1 MTGSVSGMLRR
12 RAGQGVQG
20 AGGLW
25 PVRPFVGRML
35 LGLAMLGLTTL
46 ARPAMAVT
54 MDSPEW
60 KALMAAARAEGTL
73 SVAGYGSREY
83 DDVYTEF
90 SKKYGIKM
98 VISFA
103 GGSEHADRILAERRA
118 GIYAV
123 DVGHVGANT
132 VNRRLIPAK
141 AVAPIKPYLMLDE
154 VTDPTNWYGD
164 RLWFIDEQQQYVLAH
179 SADFE
184 RAFVLFINTKL
195 VKDADLAALR
205 SPDDLLSEKWK
216 KKVVA
221 LSPNV
226 GQVGNSYFRYSILP
240 KPFGLEWME
249 RFVKSGMIEFVSNS
263 RLIED
268 GLAGGK
274 YAFAVFPNAPP
285 LDQMEKQG
293 LPVKRIE
300 HEFSDVPGIMT
311 AGAPTQAVQVYDRAP
326 HPNAAKLF
334 VNWLLSREGMTYVHD
349 HPTNSPFAR
358 NSLRK
363 DVPKTNVDPAT
374 LPVAGV
380 EYYAVDALPEFQSQR
395 DGIMKKV
402 QDWYKTASRP

>member
-1 MTGSVSGMLRR
+1 MIRSLRMR
-12 RAGQGVQG
+12 LRQWERGNSRTPCKRAIVRLTSLLS
-20 AGGLW
+20 AFLW
-25 PVRPFVGRML
+25 LIVCQ
-35 LGLAMLGLTTL
+35 LAVPH
-46 ARPAMAVT
+46 PATAVT

-60 KALMAAARAEGTL
+60 TALMAAAKAEGSLT
-73 SVAGYGSREY
+73 VAGYGSREY
-83 DDVYTEF
+83 DAVYAQF

-98 VISFA
+98 TISYA

-118 GIYAV
+118 NIFAV

-141 AVAPIKPYLMLDE
+141 AVAPIMPYLILDE
-154 VTDPTNWYGD
+154 ITDPKNWYGD

-184 RAFVLFINTKL
+184 RAFVLFINTKV
-195 VKDADLAALR
+195 VKDDDLKALQ
-205 SPDDLLSEKWK
+205 SPDDLMSDKWR

-221 LSPNV
+221 LSPNTA
-226 GQVGNSYFRYSILP
+226 QVGNSYFRYTMLP
-240 KPFGLEWME
+240 KPFGAEWME
-249 RFVKSGMIEFVSNS
+249 RFIKSGAIEFVSNS

-274 YAFAVFPNAPP
+274 YAIAVFPNAPP
-285 LDQMEKQG
+285 LDLMEKQG

-300 HEFSDVPGIMT
+300 HEFADVPGIMT
-311 AGAPTQAVQVYDRAP
+311 AGAPTQAVQIYDRAP

-349 HPTNSPFAR
+349 HPTNAPFAR

-363 DVPKTNVDPAT
+363 DVPKTKVDPAT
-374 LPVAGV
+374 LPEDGV
-380 EYYAVDALPEFQSQR
+380 NYYAIDALPEFQSRR
-395 DGIMKKV
+395 DEVMKQV
-402 QDWYKTASRP
+402 QDWYKAARP

>member
-1 MTGSVSGMLRR
+1 MTGSILGMLRR
-12 RAGQGVQG
+12 RTGQWQHR
-20 AGGLW
+20 AW
-25 PVRPFVGRML
+25 PFVGRML
-35 LGLAMLGLTTL
+35 LALTLLSPTLL
-46 ARPAMAVT
+46 ARPALAVS

-60 KALMAAARAEGTL
+60 KELMAAAKAEGTL

-83 DDVYTEF
+83 DDVYNQF
-90 SKKYGIKM
+90 AKKYGIKM

-141 AVAPIKPYLMLDE
+141 AVAPIKPFLMLDE
-154 VTDPTNWYGD
+154 VTDPKNWYGD

-184 RAFVLFINTKL
+184 RAFVLFINTKI
-195 VKDADLAALR
+195 VKDADLKALQ
-205 SPDDLLSEKWK
+205 SPDDLLAEKWK

-300 HEFSDVPGIMT
+300 HEFADVPGIMT

-349 HPTNSPFAR
+349 HPNNSPFAR

-374 LPVAGV
+374 LPEAGV

-395 DGIMKKV
+395 DETMKKV
-402 QDWYKTASRP
+402 QDWYKSASRP

>member
-1 MTGSVSGMLRR
+1 MIRSLSVLFHPWEQRASGNPCK
-12 RAGQGVQG
+12 RAC
-20 AGGLW
+20 
-25 PVRPFVGRML
+25 VRLCRVVAILSLIVMSL
-35 LGLAMLGLTTL
+35 SAV
-46 ARPAMAVT
+46 PATVLAVT
-54 MDSPEW
+54 MESPEW
-60 KALMAAARAEGTL
+60 NALMAAAKAEGSLT
-73 SVAGYGSREY
+73 VAGYGSREY
-83 DDVYTEF
+83 DAVYSQF
-90 SKKYGIKM
+90 SRKYGIKM
-98 VISFA
+98 VISYA

-118 GIYAV
+118 GIFAV

-141 AVAPIKPYLMLDE
+141 AVAPIMPYLMLDE
-154 VTDPTNWYGD
+154 ITDPKNWYGE
-164 RLWFIDEQQQYVLAH
+164 RLWFIDEAQQYVLAH

-184 RAFVLFINTKL
+184 RAFVLFVNTKV
-195 VKDADLAALR
+195 VKDEDIKALR
-205 SPDDLLSEKWK
+205 SPDDLLSDKWR

-221 LSPNV
+221 LSPNTA
-226 GQVGNSYFRYSILP
+226 QVGNSYFRYTMLP
-240 KPFGLEWME
+240 KPFGAEWME
-249 RFVKSGMIEFVSNS
+249 RFIKSGAIEFVSNS

-274 YAFAVFPNAPP
+274 YAIAVFPNAPP

-300 HEFSDVPGIMT
+300 HEFADVPGIMT
-311 AGAPTQAVQVYDRAP
+311 AGAPTQAVQIYDRAP

-349 HPTNSPFAR
+349 HPSNSPFAR

-374 LPVAGV
+374 LPEAGV

-395 DGIMKKV
+395 DDIMKKV
-402 QDWYKTASRP
+402 QDWYKAARP